1 MIENFPLLGAFV
13 TGAVAGI
20 LVCIPVG
27 PINAAIIH
35 EGPEKGFRWS
45 LFLGFG
51 AVAMEAIYCAIS
63 FAGFT
68 ELLTA
73 KLLKASFQLVS
84 FCLLLYLGIKY
95 TLAPELKTETRG
107 GRKLDEKFHPHT
119 AFWSGFIQ
127 VLGMLVDDG
136 IVTAESAYAQ
146 LEDERQGVD
155 SVVRGVRRVT
165 VATIFGALTTMIAF
179 TPAAMLT
186 EGIGRLISVIVPVV
200 VLSLIFSLI
209 ETKLI
214 LPAHLRHIRIDHT
227 PPNRRTPL
235 GFLKGV
241 QQSCSGGLL
250 RFADRVYHLSR
261 GR

>member
-13 TGAVAGI
+13 TGAVAGV

-45 LFLGFG
+45 LFMGLG

-68 ELLTA
+68 ELLTT

-84 FCLLLYLGIKY
+84 FCLLLYLGMKY

-127 VLGMLVDDG
+127 VLGNPGVLLMWIALATVFTTNEW
-136 IVTAESAYAQ
+136 VANTYAAK
-146 LEDERQGVD
+146 GMCVGGMA
-155 SVVRGVRRVT
+155 SGGM
-165 VATIFGALTTMIAF
+165 AWF
-179 TPAAMLT
+179 TCLSYVIS
-186 EGIGRLISVIVPVV
+186 IG
-200 VLSLIFSLI
+200 
-209 ETKLI
+209 
-214 LPAHLRHIRIDHT
+214 HRHISD
-227 PPNRRTPL
+227 
-235 GFLKGV
+235 KGMLWI
-241 QQSCSGGLL
+241 SRAAGAGLL
-250 RFADRVYHLSR
+250 ATAIVIGFKLAVLIVKGS
-261 GR
+261 